1 MRYFHTKAILKGASA
16 LLNTKSKLT
25 ISYTLSLVLKLEYF
39 HLSDVPSDKEE
50 VKRSPEKRSKLV
62 RKTNKANDKDEE
74 VI

>member
-1 MRYFHTKAILKGASA
+1 MMMMIHTQATLKQASA

-25 ISYTLSLVLKLEYF
+25 ISYTLSVVLKLEYF

-50 VKRSPEKRSKLV
+50 VKQSPEKRSKLV
-62 RKTNKANDKDEE
+62 KTTANDKDEE